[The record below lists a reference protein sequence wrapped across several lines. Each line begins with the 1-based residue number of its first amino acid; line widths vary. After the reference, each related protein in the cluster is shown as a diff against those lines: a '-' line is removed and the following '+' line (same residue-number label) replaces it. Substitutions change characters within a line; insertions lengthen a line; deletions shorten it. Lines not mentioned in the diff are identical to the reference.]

1 MIFVLLL
8 TAFFSTAQ
16 AGGVNG
22 GGSDHLPADFGATW
36 FLDGVPERSIGV
48 CFVHDPV
55 AFPVAPEE
63 VKAQFTAAMKTWED
77 YIVTRKI
84 DIEADEEE
92 DVDPIYL
99 KLVTRFRFLT
109 SCTSADLTIYLGA
122 NTPEIEEIKKQMF
135 DPIAFAHRLSYDEK
149 MGWGKGI
156 IWLKG
161 MDSSGFIWNLND
173 HLNLRGILIHELGH
187 MFGNEHMD
195 GTIMDTAFAEKLFST
210 EIPRDSFYWDIYKH
224 DMTSI
229 DSHNELVQLLGGIQ
243 VLPEGGLW
251 IAGTRAERE
260 SFKFIMGRLP
270 IGTVKAN
277 LSFETANR
285 DENLVGTYELK
296 DDKGSISLP
305 VTMGTYTVNFTF
317 GERHIFSRFLIRE
330 NQNFTHYIKHNAD
343 TKIISLTGSLLLNGR
358 PLAVLFEGSSPM
370 FEEAQYPE
378 DHRDDAIVMHTSPYR
393 LIGLEGSARHV
404 LYAKN
409 RWQVLND
416 GEELVRRKQLQKNY
430 IRR

>member
-8 TAFFSTAQ
+8 SAFFSTAH

-22 GGSDHLPADFGATW
+22 GGSDHLPADFGAAW

-48 CFVHDPV
+48 CFVHDPTT
-55 AFPVAPEE
+55 FPVAPED

-84 DIEADEEE
+84 DVEADEEE

-109 SCTSADLTIYLGA
+109 SCTNADLTVYLGV
-122 NTPEIEEIKKQMF
+122 NTPEIEDIKKQMF
-135 DPIAFAHRLSYDEK
+135 DPIAFAHRQSYDEK

-187 MFGNEHMD
+187 VLGNEHMD
-195 GTIMDTAFAEKLFST
+195 GTIMDAAFAEKLFAT
-210 EIPRDSFYWDIYKH
+210 EIPRDVFYWDIYKN

-229 DSHNELVQLLGGIQ
+229 DSYNELVQLLSGIQ
-243 VLPEGGLW
+243 TLPEGGMW
-251 IAGTRAERE
+251 MAGTKAEAE
-260 SFKFIMGRLP
+260 AFKFVMGRLP
-270 IGTVKAN
+270 VGTVKTN
-277 LSFETANR
+277 LRFEATNR
-285 DENLVGTYELK
+285 DENLNGVYELK
-296 DDKGSISLP
+296 DDQGSISLP
-305 VTMGTYTVNFTF
+305 LTTPTHTLNFTF
-317 GERHIFSRFLIRE
+317 GERNIFSRFLIRE
-330 NQNFTHYIKHNAD
+330 NQNLTHYIKHNAD
-343 TKIISLTGSLLLNGR
+343 SKIISLTGSMILRGKPIAL
-358 PLAVLFEGSSPM
+358 LFEGSSPI

-378 DHRDDAIVMHTSPYR
+378 DRREDAMLMHTSPYR
-393 LIGLEGSARHV
+393 LIALEGSARHV

-409 RWQVLND
+409 KWQELNGGD
-416 GEELVRRKQLQKNY
+416 GRVRRQQLQKNY
-430 IRR
+430 ISR